1 MPPQNDSI
9 ELKRSK
15 LQSEIN
21 KYVSTK
27 YISESS
33 AGSVFIKDNKIF
45 IVLTGEK
52 ENLRNY
58 WSGRWN
64 STWTIQ
70 FESDSCI
77 ISGDIKLHAH
87 YFEDGNVQL
96 LSTKNIPSK
105 SLSYSTDDD
114 LSQSIVSTISTSES
128 TVQKGLEDMYANMNE
143 ETFRA
148 MRRLMP
154 ITRTKMEWNVNA
166 VRLNKNLRK

>member
-1 MPPQNDSI
+1 M
-9 ELKRSK
+9 
-15 LQSEIN
+15 
-21 KYVSTK
+21 
-27 YISESS
+27 
-33 AGSVFIKDNKIF
+33 

-64 STWTIQ
+64 STWTVQ
-70 FESDSCI
+70 FESTSSSSNSSTSGSCT

-96 LSTKNIPSK
+96 ISTKSIPVTK
-105 SLSYSTDDD
+105 LSFNNDDEFTQ
-114 LSQSIVSTISTSES
+114 LIVSLIDTSEG

>member
-1 MPPQNDSI
+1 M
-9 ELKRSK
+9 
-15 LQSEIN
+15 QSEIK
-21 KYVSTK
+21 KYITTK
-27 YISESS
+27 YISDTS
-33 AGSVFIKDNKIF
+33 AGSVFVKDNKLV

-64 STWTIQ
+64 STWTCQ
-70 FESDSCI
+70 LESGTCSLV
-77 ISGDIKLHAH
+77 GDIKLHAH

-96 LSTKNIPSK
+96 ISTKNIPAIK
-105 SLSYSTDDD
+105 ISYSTDDE
-114 LSQSIVSTISTSES
+114 LSQSIVSTINESEG

-166 VRLNKNLRK
+166 IRLNKNLRK

>member
-1 MPPQNDSI
+1 M
-9 ELKRSK
+9 
-15 LQSEIN
+15 
-21 KYVSTK
+21 
-27 YISESS
+27 
-33 AGSVFIKDNKIF
+33 

-64 STWTIQ
+64 STWTCQ
-70 FESDSCI
+70 LDADTCS

-96 LSTKNIPSK
+96 ISTKNIPTVK
-105 SLSYSTDDD
+105 LSFTNDDE
-114 LSQSIVSTISTSES
+114 LAQSIVSNIDTSEG
-128 TVQKGLEDMYANMNE
+128 TVQRGLEDMYANMNE

>member
-1 MPPQNDSI
+1 M
-9 ELKRSK
+9 
-15 LQSEIN
+15 
-21 KYVSTK
+21 
-27 YISESS
+27 
-33 AGSVFIKDNKIF
+33 

-64 STWTIQ
+64 STWTVQ
-70 FESDSCI
+70 LESTTTTTTTTTTTGSCI

-96 LSTKNIPSK
+96 ISSK
-105 SLSYSTDDD
+105 SIPITKLSFNNDDEFTQ
-114 LSQSIVSTISTSES
+114 LIVSLIDTSEG